1 MLKSL
6 VSAGF
11 REGLRVTVCD
21 VRREGV
27 PKVGGRAA
35 EGCGVNGGHV
45 GVGPKGDCDVIDGSS
60 PRDVTGEFWTSWTF
74 WMDMKEKRVAI
85 I

>member
-1 MLKSL
+1 MLKSW

-27 PKVGGRAA
+27 PEVGGRAA

-45 GVGPKGDCDVIDGSS
+45 GVGAEVRKMIV
-60 PRDVTGEFWTSWTF
+60 
-74 WMDMKEKRVAI
+74 M
-85 I
+85 